1 MHGYVSDMLQHKAL
15 FSSRKAIGR
24 PIPLSKAFCDSMT
37 SLGVQIYSP
46 RGLCEKLRV
55 PRGKRK
61 AGAARQLEA
70 RGFWARAREV
80 RGRKARATEAI
91 LEVLKG
97 GLEEK
102 EEVKREEGRV

>member
-1 MHGYVSDMLQHKAL
+1 
-15 FSSRKAIGR
+15 
-24 PIPLSKAFCDSMT
+24 MT
-37 SLGVQIYSP
+37 SSGERFYSP

-61 AGAARQLEA
+61 AGVARQLEA

-91 LEVLKG
+91 LEVVKG